1 MDHPNTD
8 LKRCKTLKKKQVKK
22 AIKEDGALVI
32 AVKCGF
38 VIHHAADVEV
48 TKDTL
53 AELLNSHLSACRE
66 GYIDPVNV
74 DSFKVIDTD
83 LC

>member
-1 MDHPNTD
+1 MDHPNMN
-8 LKRCKTLKKKQVKK
+8 LKREKGLKKKQVKK

-32 AVKCGF
+32 EVQCGF

-48 TKDTL
+48 DKDSL
-53 AELLNSHLSACRE
+53 AELLNHHLSATGV
-66 GYIDPVNV
+66 GYIDPINV
-74 DSFKVIDTD
+74 DSYKVIDTD